1 MRIARAHL
9 DAKVET
15 INRITGSPL
24 TGWERVGDRNVARI
38 GHYTISSHAPGD
50 RYGTRYSL
58 TRIMNDGGG
67 ETTIIP
73 TVCGGE
79 AFADALSALIRGIE
93 IGKNISLST
102 LEA

>member
-1 MRIARAHL
+1 MRITRAHL

-24 TGWERVGDRNVARI
+24 TGWERVGDRNVANI

-50 RYGTRYSL
+50 RYGRRYSL
-58 TRIMNDGGG
+58 AQIMNDGGG
-67 ETTIIP
+67 ETIIIP
-73 TVCGGE
+73 TVCGAE

-93 IGKNISLST
+93 IGKNIPPST